1 VTTVSTERVL
11 QRPPADVFRFVATDH
26 FANHPRWDPDL
37 LEMTPTTP
45 GPIRVGSTAR
55 VVRRQGLRSI
65 EGMAT
70 VTAYDPDRLAA
81 FDVRFGPF
89 ELHQRA
95 ECVPEQDGRA
105 TRLRLTIETRA
116 KGPLKPLVPLMRGR
130 FRRTMERSLATIA
143 ALITGGDGST
153 NQRP

>member
-1 VTTVSTERVL
+1 MTTVSTERIV

-26 FANHPRWDPDL
+26 FANHPKWDPDL

-55 VVRRQGLRSI
+55 VVRRQGRRSV
-65 EGMAT
+65 EGTAT

-89 ELHQRA
+89 ELRQRA
-95 ECVPEQDGRA
+95 ECFPEQHGRA
-105 TRLRLTIETRA
+105 TRLRLTIDTRA
-116 KGPLKPLVPLMRGR
+116 KGPLKPLVPLMRGQ
-130 FRRTMERSLATIA
+130 FRRTMEQSLATIA
-143 ALITGGDGST
+143 TLITDRDGST
-153 NQRP
+153 SQSP